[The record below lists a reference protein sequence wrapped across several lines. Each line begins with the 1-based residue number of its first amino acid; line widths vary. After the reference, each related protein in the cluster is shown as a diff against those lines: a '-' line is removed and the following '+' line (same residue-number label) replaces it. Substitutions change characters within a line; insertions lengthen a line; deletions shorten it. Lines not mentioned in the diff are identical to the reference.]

1 MERSTNPVR
10 TNPIREELRHEA
22 YRLLATAMQTA
33 GISDGQYDPLTDRGD
48 GILALVHPVDDMPK
62 TLLLNPLVPTLV
74 TLLAER
80 NARLTGAERCR
91 RELRLRAVIHAG
103 EIHSTAKAI
112 LARRWTSLSGCSMLP
127 GLRAAYARRK
137 RRWSWSS
144 PKTSTGPSCGT
155 NTRASRE
162 APSRH
167 SSGSRS
173 RADVGA
179 AGCTSPF
186 PSRPRASRG
195 VPAEFHHRRL
205 MPSARSRIVTEPEGP
220 RSGGYPRSPCRSHS

>member
-1 MERSTNPVR
+1 
-10 TNPIREELRHEA
+10 
-22 YRLLATAMQTA
+22 MQTA

-48 GILALVHPVDDMPK
+48 GNLALVHPVDDVPK

-103 EIHSTAKAI
+103 EIHYDGKGY

-144 PKTSTGPSCGT
+144 PKTSTGH
-155 NTRASRE
+155 RAARIRGHPGKHLRATPPGHGRGPTSARLG
-162 APSRH
+162 ARP
-167 SSGSRS
+167 RS
-173 RADVGA
+173 PADL
-179 AGCTSPF
+179 
-186 PSRPRASRG
+186 RASRG

-220 RSGGYPRSPCRSHS
+220 GSGGYPRSPCRSHS